1 MTTSHTSVVLPPAT
15 PVAGVQSLE
24 RAFGLLDLI
33 AAHHERGVTLASL
46 QAQSGLDRTTVHRML
61 RFLTRAGYVHRDAT
75 PVRAYRLGCAALGLG
90 LAAMTRPPLLERL
103 APLMKS
109 LARQSEDNVFLVTR
123 LGDFSYTLHLEQ
135 GAVPMPRYRELV
147 GATRLLGLGT
157 GSMALLATL
166 PDDEV
171 QAHLRRHQADYAAT
185 PFSPLQIQRA
195 IQRTRAAGYTLAAD
209 PGVAGAGYAFD
220 FPGVGTVALSILSS
234 RARMPS
240 ARRHALARL
249 MADEVRSAGYTA
261 AAPEIFGSPGKREA
275 HRAIDPGSG

>member
-1 MTTSHTSVVLPPAT
+1 MSTPRTSIIQAPAT
-15 PVAGVQSLE
+15 RTSGVQSLE
-24 RAFGLLDLI
+24 RAFGLLALI
-33 AAHHERGVTLASL
+33 AAHHERGVTLAGL
-46 QAQSGLDRTTVHRML
+46 QAQSGLDRTTAHRML
-61 RFLTRAGYVHRDAT
+61 RFLTHAGYVQRDAT
-75 PVRAYRLGCAALGLG
+75 PARAYRLGCAAMGLG
-90 LAAMTRPPLLERL
+90 LTAMTRPPLVERL
-103 APLMKS
+103 TPLMKS
-109 LARQSEDNVFLVTR
+109 LARQSADNVFLVTR

-135 GAVPMPRYRELV
+135 GAVPMPRYRDLV

-171 QAHLRRHQADYAAT
+171 QAHLRRHQAAYAAT
-185 PFSPLQIQRA
+185 PFSPLRIQRA

-240 ARRHALARL
+240 ARRHAVARL

-261 AAPEIFGSPGKREA
+261 AAPAIAGMSTKGETHLASTTSPG
-275 HRAIDPGSG
+275 

>member
-1 MTTSHTSVVLPPAT
+1 MSTPRTSVVLPRAT
-15 PVAGVQSLE
+15 RTSGVQSLE

-46 QAQSGLDRTTVHRML
+46 QAQSGLDRTTAHRML
-61 RFLTRAGYVHRDAT
+61 RFLTGAGYVQRDAT
-75 PVRAYRLGCAALGLG
+75 PARAYRLGCAAMGLG
-90 LAAMTRPPLLERL
+90 LTAMTRPPLVERL

-109 LARQSEDNVFLVTR
+109 LARQSSDNVFLVTR

-171 QAHLRRHQADYAAT
+171 QAHLRRHQAAYAAT
-185 PFSPLQIQRA
+185 PFTPLRIQRA

-209 PGVAGAGYAFD
+209 PGVASASCRAGRACPRRGA
-220 FPGVGTVALSILSS
+220 
-234 RARMPS
+234 MPS
-240 ARRHALARL
+240 PA
-249 MADEVRSAGYTA
+249 
-261 AAPEIFGSPGKREA
+261 
-275 HRAIDPGSG
+275 